1 MITETTLYWITRLDN
16 INAFLVL
23 LTFLFTIAAAVFLV
37 NWILPENTGDER
49 RLGRFGFLLVI
60 PFIFI
65 LSLGLVF
72 LPTTKEMCAIKVIPA
87 LANNEKIQGIG
98 DKVLTFANE
107 WMDGL
112 LKKTEQK

>member
-16 INAFLVL
+16 INAFLVFFTL
-23 LTFLFTIAAAVFLV
+23 LSIIVAAVFLV
-37 NWILPENTGDER
+37 NWIHPESTGDER

-60 PFIFI
+60 PFFFV

-87 LANNEKIQGIG
+87 LANNEKIRGIG
-98 DKVLTFANE
+98 DKALTFANE